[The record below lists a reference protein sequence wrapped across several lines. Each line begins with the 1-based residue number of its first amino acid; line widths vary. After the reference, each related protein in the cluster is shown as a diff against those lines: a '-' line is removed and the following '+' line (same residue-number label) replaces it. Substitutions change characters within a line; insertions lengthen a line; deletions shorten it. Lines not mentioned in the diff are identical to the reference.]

1 MRTTLLITALA
12 GLASVAP
19 CAAQTP
25 AKPTPQK
32 PIAHQPETRT
42 SKGRAIFVA
51 VLSGAY
57 EVPAV
62 ETHATG
68 TAELTLV
75 GSGLHYRLDVDSIR
89 DVTGAYI
96 HIGRAGERAPA
107 VADLFNGVKAG
118 PVSGILSSG
127 ALEMAALHGTTL
139 HQLLRTL
146 EHDDAYITIHTLAH
160 PGGEL
165 RGQVRVQPAVASR

>member
-1 MRTTLLITALA
+1 MRTALRIATLA
-12 GLASVAP
+12 GLVMVAP

-25 AKPTPQK
+25 AKPPQQ
-32 PIAHQPETRT
+32 PITHKAEGRRSAAPEV
-42 SKGRAIFVA
+42 FVA

-62 ETHATG
+62 ETPATA

-75 GSGLHYRLDVDSIR
+75 GSRLHYQIHVHSVS

-96 HIGRAGERAPA
+96 HIGQAGEEDPA
-107 VADLFNGVKAG
+107 VADLFEGVKAG
-118 PVSGILSSG
+118 RISGLLASG
-127 ALEMAALHGTTL
+127 TLRAADLHETTMWR
-139 HQLLRTL
+139 LLRAL
-146 EHDDAYITIHTLAH
+146 RHDDAYLTVHTRAH

-165 RGQVRVQPAVASR
+165 RGQLRVQPVVASR